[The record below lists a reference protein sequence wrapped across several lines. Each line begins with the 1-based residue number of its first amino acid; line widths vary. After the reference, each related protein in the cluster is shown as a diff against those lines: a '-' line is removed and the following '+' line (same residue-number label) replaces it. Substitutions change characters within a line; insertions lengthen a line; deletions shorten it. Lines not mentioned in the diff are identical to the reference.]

1 MVFIFIFSD
10 NILSGITHQPVCL
23 RAAVGGGIQAVVF
36 RAVLQFLQ
44 TFSYGLVSKRGDPQ
58 ASERFR
64 AAQKVVYPAE
74 DKFPFTT
81 GIGSHDDA
89 VTAVEHAFYDF
100 QLFRGGDVRNHS
112 PVRAHLSGDQAERV
126 RQHRQVLLRRFRITI
141 SVRYGQ

>member
-74 DKFPFTT
+74 DKFPFA
-81 GIGSHDDA
+81 I
-89 VTAVEHAFYDF
+89 
-100 QLFRGGDVRNHS
+100 
-112 PVRAHLSGDQAERV
+112 
-126 RQHRQVLLRRFRITI
+126 I
-141 SVRYGQ
+141 